1 MYRSPL
7 LNERRKGLPGGGSGG
22 AMYYGAGGAPRPLR
36 AARFASA
43 VLLAAITLGAMVAQK
58 VLICDPAAAEAAQRE
73 TALVDSLKRLQGSL
87 ASRNAQSGASYTAYQ
102 ARARAVAAGSC
113 AGAAQRKA

>member
-7 LNERRKGLPGGGSGG
+7 LSERRKGLPGGGSGG
-22 AMYYGAGGAPRPLR
+22 AMYYGGGSAPRPQR

-43 VLLAAITLGAMVAQK
+43 VLLAAITVGAMVAQK

-102 ARARAVAAGSC
+102 ARARAFAPRAS
-113 AGAAQRKA
+113 AGATQHKA